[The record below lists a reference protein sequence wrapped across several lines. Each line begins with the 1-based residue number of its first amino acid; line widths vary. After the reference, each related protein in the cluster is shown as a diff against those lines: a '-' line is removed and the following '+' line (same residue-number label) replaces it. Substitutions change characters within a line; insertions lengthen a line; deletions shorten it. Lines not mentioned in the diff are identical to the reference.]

1 MNTII
6 SMKQKQFY
14 EAPEA
19 QTFVVQ
25 AEGFICTSGDEELG
39 VEIPGMALDLDYGS
53 VIDL

>member
-1 MNTII
+1 MNTNI

-25 AEGFICTSGDEELG
+25 AEGFICASGDE
-39 VEIPGMALDLDYGS
+39 VEVNIDDLALDLSYGT
-53 VIDL
+53 IIEL